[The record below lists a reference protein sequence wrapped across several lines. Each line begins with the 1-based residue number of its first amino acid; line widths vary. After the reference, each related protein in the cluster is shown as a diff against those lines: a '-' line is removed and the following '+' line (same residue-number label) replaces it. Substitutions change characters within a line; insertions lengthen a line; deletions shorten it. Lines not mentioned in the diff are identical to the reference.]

1 VPGGFDMTNAD
12 DDGRERL
19 PEGAHTDFRESM
31 TYGDYLQLD
40 SILDAQRPLA
50 GKHDE
55 MLFLIIHQSSELWM
69 KLVLHE
75 LSAAVRVLRDE
86 DDIRPAFKML
96 ARVSRIQSQLIQ
108 SWDVLATLTPADYLT
123 FRDSLGHASG
133 FQSYQYR
140 MIEFILGNKN
150 RGLLEPHRD
159 RPEIHAR
166 LKGVLESPGLYDEV
180 IRKLAR
186 RGFKI
191 APEALDRDWS
201 RSYREHESVVQAWAE
216 IYRNTSEYWDLYELG
231 EELVDLEDWFQQ
243 WRFRHRTTVE
253 RIIGFK
259 RGTGGT
265 AGVQYLQKALETRFF
280 PELWSVRTVL

>member
-1 VPGGFDMTNAD
+1 MTNAD

-40 SILDAQRPLA
+40 SILDAQRTLA

-55 MLFLIIHQSSELWM
+55 MLFLIIHQTSELWM
-69 KLVLHE
+69 KLALHE
-75 LSAAVRVLRDE
+75 LSAAVRILRDE

-166 LKGVLESPGLYDEV
+166 LTAVLESPGLYDEV

-186 RGFKI
+186 RGFEI

-201 RSYREHESVVQAWAE
+201 RPYREHESVVRAWAE
-216 IYRNTSEYWDLYELG
+216 IYRNTSDHWDLYELG